1 MSHFTVEKVSDTLT
15 RISLDSKRIILV
27 GTAHVSAESM
37 EEVER
42 AVENEAPDH
51 LCVEMDEMRLKNL
64 EENRRW
70 SAANL
75 KDVLRRRQGFML
87 MANLALASFQRRIG
101 ADTGV
106 PPGSEMRAAVKTAR
120 ERGIPFT
127 CADRSIQVTLT
138 RAWRKSG
145 LWTKIKLISSLMA
158 SVLSSESVSADE
170 IEGLKESN
178 AMQNMMEELADYLPS
193 VKGVLIDERDRY
205 LAANIIRA
213 PGETVL
219 AVVGAAHVPGI
230 IERIRAMAAG
240 EGTTGTD
247 TADIEAVPP
256 RSWAGRALP
265 WLIPVLIGGLFVTGI
280 IRSGLDKGLEMSLV
294 WVLANGVPA
303 AAGALIALAHPLTV
317 LISFIAAPIT
327 SLNPTI
333 GVGMAAG
340 LLEYFFRG
348 PRVMDM
354 ERLNEDIVTLRGWY
368 RNRVTR
374 ILMVVLLSSVGSSA
388 GTFVALPWL
397 TRISGS

>member
-106 PPGSEMRAAVKTAR
+106 PPGSEMRTAVKTAR

-205 LAANIIRA
+205 LAAGILRA

-240 EGTTGTD
+240 DGTAGT
-247 TADIEAVPP
+247 
-256 RSWAGRALP
+256 
-265 WLIPVLIGGLFVTGI
+265 
-280 IRSGLDKGLEMSLV
+280 
-294 WVLANGVPA
+294 
-303 AAGALIALAHPLTV
+303 
-317 LISFIAAPIT
+317 APG
-327 SLNPTI
+327 
-333 GVGMAAG
+333 GVGLVQTGELQGVDLDRRMA
-340 LLEYFFRG
+340 LLVHLHATRDDL
-348 PRVMDM
+348 P
-354 ERLNEDIVTLRGWY
+354 ERRRPVAPDVDVE
-368 RNRVTR
+368 RN
-374 ILMVVLLSSVGSSA
+374 SVPQRA
-388 GTFVALPWL
+388 AE
-397 TRISGS
+397 

>member
-1 MSHFTVEKVSDTLT
+1 MNHFNVEKVSDTIT
-15 RISLDSKRIILV
+15 RISLDSKRIVLV
-27 GTAHVSAESM
+27 GTAHVSAESI
-37 EEVER
+37 EEVKR
-42 AVENEAPDH
+42 SIENEAPDH
-51 LCVEMDEMRLKNL
+51 LCVEMDRMRLKNL

-70 SAANL
+70 SGTNL
-75 KDVLRRRQGFML
+75 KEVIRKRQGFML

-106 PPGSEMRAAVKTAR
+106 PPGAEMHSAVNMAR
-120 ERGIPFT
+120 ERDIPFT
-127 CADRSIQVTLT
+127 CADRSIQITLT

-145 LWTKIKLISSLMA
+145 FWTKLKLISSLTA
-158 SVLSSESVSADE
+158 SVISNESVSPEE
-170 IEGLKESN
+170 IEGLKESD
-178 AMQNMMEELADYLPS
+178 AMQSMMQELADYLPS

-205 LAANIIRA
+205 LAAKILGA
-213 PGETVL
+213 PGRTIL

-230 IERIRAMAAG
+230 VERIGAMAAG
-240 EGTTGTD
+240 EGTD

-256 RSWAGRALP
+256 RSLTGRALP
-265 WLIPVLIGGLFVTGI
+265 WLIPVIIGGLFLTGI
-280 IRSGLDKGLEMSLV
+280 IRSGLEKGLEMSLV

-303 AAGALIALAHPLTV
+303 ALGALIALAHPLTI
-317 LISFIAAPIT
+317 LISFVGAPIT

-348 PRVMDM
+348 PRVIDM

-374 ILMVVLLSSVGSSA
+374 ILMVVLLSSFGSSV
-388 GTFVALPWL
+388 GTFAALPLL
-397 TRISGS
+397 TRIAGSS

>member
-1 MSHFTVEKVSDTLT
+1 
-15 RISLDSKRIILV
+15 
-27 GTAHVSAESM
+27 
-37 EEVER
+37 
-42 AVENEAPDH
+42 
-51 LCVEMDEMRLKNL
+51 
-64 EENRRW
+64 
-70 SAANL
+70 
-75 KDVLRRRQGFML
+75 ML
-87 MANLALASFQRRIG
+87 IG
-101 ADTGV
+101 A
-106 PPGSEMRAAVKTAR
+106 
-120 ERGIPFT
+120 
-127 CADRSIQVTLT
+127 
-138 RAWRKSG
+138 
-145 LWTKIKLISSLMA
+145 
-158 SVLSSESVSADE
+158 
-170 IEGLKESN
+170 
-178 AMQNMMEELADYLPS
+178 
-193 VKGVLIDERDRY
+193 
-205 LAANIIRA
+205 
-213 PGETVL
+213 
-219 AVVGAAHVPGI
+219 
-230 IERIRAMAAG
+230 
-240 EGTTGTD
+240 
-247 TADIEAVPP
+247 
-256 RSWAGRALP
+256 
-265 WLIPVLIGGLFVTGI
+265 LFVTGI

>member
-106 PPGSEMRAAVKTAR
+106 PPGSEMRTAVKTAR
-120 ERGIPFT
+120 KRGIPFT

-145 LWTKIKLISSLMA
+145 LWTKLKLISSLMA

-205 LAANIIRA
+205 LAARILRA
-213 PGETVL
+213 PGKTVL

-240 EGTTGTD
+240 KGTAGTD

-265 WLIPVLIGGLFVTGI
+265 WLIPVLIGALFVTGI